1 MIPTKETTVQQY
13 ATVRDTYDGIRTLE
27 RRDKRLHRD
36 GLRTMSTLVE
46 RDKLMITGQG
56 SLGLAVTSCSKRRN
70 VDRRMPVGIH
80 RYNGHGRHPN
90 ERIGYGKTRWLIQVY
105 HAVEGPR

>member
-13 ATVRDTYDGIRTLE
+13 ATVRHTYDEIRTLE

-36 GLRTMSTLVE
+36 GLTCNVE
-46 RDKLMITGQG
+46 RQLIIKPIKGQG
-56 SLGLAVTSCSKRRN
+56 SLGFAVTSHLQASKCLRT
-70 VDRRMPVGIH
+70 MPVGIH

-90 ERIGYGKTRWLIQVY
+90 ERIGYGKT
-105 HAVEGPR
+105 